1 MKSKIHDTSANE
13 LAKQYQKRSISNMSK
28 KLVIIAFVLLTQL
41 TNAQVSRNLGDF
53 DEIKVYDKINVKLI
67 SSSENNVVITGDRAD
82 EVETVNKNGELKI
95 RMPFP
100 QLLSGNNIV
109 VKLYFKNIE
118 SISASEGSYVSS
130 ETDFKQTI
138 LNLNSKSGAEINIDI
153 NVDKV
158 NVITN
163 AGGIIELSGKA
174 INQDVVITSGGILKA
189 KDLHTTQT
197 SISVSA
203 GGKAE
208 IHATT
213 LVDAKVK
220 AGGSIYIFGKP
231 KQINKEVF
239 IGGTI
244 IEK

>member
-1 MKSKIHDTSANE
+1 MKSKIHE
-13 LAKQYQKRSISNMSK
+13 YQKRSISNMSK
-28 KLVIIAFVLLTQL
+28 KLVIIAFVLLSQL

-53 DEIKVYDKINVKLI
+53 DEVKVFDKINVKLI
-67 SSSENNVVITGDRAD
+67 SSSENKVVITGDRAD

-118 SISASEGSYVSS
+118 SIFASEGSYVSS
-130 ETDFKQTI
+130 ETEFKQTI

-158 NVITN
+158 NVKAN

-174 INQDVVITSGGILKA
+174 TNQDVVITSGGILKA

-203 GGKAE
+203 GGNAE
-208 IHATT
+208 IQATT

-220 AGGSIYIFGKP
+220 AGGAVYIYGKP

-244 IEK
+244 MEK

>member
-1 MKSKIHDTSANE
+1 M
-13 LAKQYQKRSISNMSK
+13 K
-28 KLVIIAFVLLTQL
+28 KLVIIAFVLLSQL

-53 DEIKVYDKINVKLI
+53 DEVKVFDKINVKLI
-67 SSSENNVVITGDRAD
+67 SSSENKVVITGDRAD

-118 SISASEGSYVSS
+118 NISASEGSYVSS
-130 ETDFKQTI
+130 ESQFKQTI

-158 NVITN
+158 NVKAN

-174 INQDVVITSGGILKA
+174 TNQDVVITSGGILKA

-203 GGKAE
+203 GGNAE
-208 IHATT
+208 IQATT

-220 AGGSIYIFGKP
+220 AGGSVYIYGKP

-244 IEK
+244 MEK

>member
-1 MKSKIHDTSANE
+1 M
-13 LAKQYQKRSISNMSK
+13 K
-28 KLVIIAFVLLTQL
+28 KLVIIAFVLVSQITIS
-41 TNAQVSRNLGDF
+41 QVTRNLGDF
-53 DEIKVYDKINVKLI
+53 DQLKVFDKINVKLI
-67 SSSENNVVITGDRAD
+67 SSSENKVVITGDRAD

-100 QLLSGNNIV
+100 QLLSGNNII

-118 SISASEGSYVSS
+118 GIVANEGSYISADA
-130 ETDFKQTI
+130 TFKQTI
-138 LNLNSKSGAEINIDI
+138 LDLNAKAGSEINITID
-153 NVDKV
+153 VDKV
-158 NVITN
+158 NVKAN

-174 INQDVVITSGGILKA
+174 LNQDVLITSGGILKA
-189 KDLHTTQT
+189 ADLHTSQT
-197 SISVSA
+197 SISVAA

-208 IHATT
+208 IYATA

-220 AGGSIYIFGKP
+220 AGGSIYIYGKP

>member
-1 MKSKIHDTSANE
+1 MKSKIHE
-13 LAKQYQKRSISNMSK
+13 YQKRSISNMSK
-28 KLVIIAFVLLTQL
+28 KLVIIAFVLLSQL

-53 DEIKVYDKINVKLI
+53 DEVKVFDKINVKLI
-67 SSSENNVVITGDRAD
+67 SSSENKVVITGERAD

-100 QLLSGNNIV
+100 QLLAGNNIV

-130 ETDFKQTI
+130 ETEFKQTI

-158 NVITN
+158 NVKAN

-174 INQDVVITSGGILKA
+174 TNQDVVITSGGILKA

-203 GGKAE
+203 GGNAD
-208 IHATT
+208 IYATT

-220 AGGSIYIFGKP
+220 AGGAVYIYGKP

-244 IEK
+244 MEK

>member
-1 MKSKIHDTSANE
+1 M
-13 LAKQYQKRSISNMSK
+13 K
-28 KLVIIAFVLLTQL
+28 KLVIIAFVLLSQL

-53 DEIKVYDKINVKLI
+53 DEVKVFDKINVKLI
-67 SSSENNVVITGDRAD
+67 SSSENKVVITGDRAD

-130 ETDFKQTI
+130 ESQFKQTI

-158 NVITN
+158 NVKAN

-174 INQDVVITSGGILKA
+174 TNQDVVITSGGILKA

-203 GGKAE
+203 GGNAE
-208 IHATT
+208 IQATT

-220 AGGSIYIFGKP
+220 AGGSVYIYGKP

-244 IEK
+244 MEK

>member
-1 MKSKIHDTSANE
+1 M
-13 LAKQYQKRSISNMSK
+13 K
-28 KLVIIAFVLLTQL
+28 KLVIIAFVLLSQL

-53 DEIKVYDKINVKLI
+53 DEVKVFDKINLKLI
-67 SSSENNVVITGDRAD
+67 SSSENKVVITGDRAD

-109 VKLYFKNIE
+109 VKLYFKDIE

-130 ETDFKQTI
+130 ESQFKQTI

-158 NVITN
+158 NVKAN

-174 INQDVVITSGGILKA
+174 TNQDVVITSGGILKA

-203 GGKAE
+203 GGNAE
-208 IHATT
+208 IQATT

-220 AGGSIYIFGKP
+220 AGGSVYIYGKP

-244 IEK
+244 MEK

>member
-1 MKSKIHDTSANE
+1 M
-13 LAKQYQKRSISNMSK
+13 K
-28 KLVIIAFVLLTQL
+28 KLVIIAFVLLSQL

-53 DEIKVYDKINVKLI
+53 DEVRVFDKINVKLI
-67 SSSENNVVITGDRAD
+67 SSSENKVVITGDRAD
-82 EVETVNKNGELKI
+82 EVEMVNKNGDLKI

-100 QLLSGNNIV
+100 KLLAGNNIV

-118 SISASEGSYVSS
+118 SISASEGSYISS
-130 ETDFKQTI
+130 EAEFKQTI
-138 LNLNSKSGAEINIDI
+138 LNLNSISGAEINIDV

-158 NVITN
+158 NVKAN

-174 INQDVVITSGGILKA
+174 LNQDVVITSGGILKA

-208 IHATT
+208 IQATT

-220 AGGSIYIFGKP
+220 AGGSIFIYGKP

-244 IEK
+244 TEK

>member
-1 MKSKIHDTSANE
+1 M
-13 LAKQYQKRSISNMSK
+13 K
-28 KLVIIAFVLLTQL
+28 KLVIITLVFLSQMV
-41 TNAQVSRNLGDF
+41 NAQVTRNLGDF
-53 DEIKVYDKINVKLI
+53 DEVKVFDKINVKLI
-67 SSSENNVVITGDRAD
+67 PASENKVVITGDRAD

-109 VKLYFKNIE
+109 VKLYFNTIE
-118 SISASEGSYVSS
+118 SIAASEGSSVSS
-130 ETDFKQTI
+130 EADFKQTI
-138 LNLNSKSGAEINIDI
+138 LNLNAKSGAEIKVDI
-153 NVDKV
+153 NVEKV
-158 NVITN
+158 NIKAS
-163 AGGIIELSGKA
+163 AGGIVIVSGKA
-174 INQDVVITSGGILKA
+174 TNQDVVIISGGILKA

-197 SISVSA
+197 SISVAA
-203 GGKAE
+203 GGKSE
-208 IHATT
+208 IYATT

-220 AGGSIYIFGKP
+220 AGGSIYIYGKP

>member
-1 MKSKIHDTSANE
+1 M
-13 LAKQYQKRSISNMSK
+13 K
-28 KLVIIAFVLLTQL
+28 KLVIIAFVLLSQL
-41 TNAQVSRNLGDF
+41 TNAQISRNLGDF
-53 DEIKVYDKINVKLI
+53 DEVRVFDKINVKLI
-67 SSSENNVVITGDRAD
+67 SSTENKVIITGDRAD
-82 EVETVNKNGELKI
+82 EVETVNKNGDLKI

-100 QLLSGNNIV
+100 KLLAGNNIV

-118 SISASEGSYVSS
+118 SISASEGSYISS
-130 ETDFKQTI
+130 EAEFKQTI
-138 LNLNSKSGAEINIDI
+138 LNLNSMSGAEINVDV

-158 NVITN
+158 NVKAN

-174 INQDVVITSGGILKA
+174 LNQDVIITSGGILKA
-189 KDLHTTQT
+189 SDLHTSQT

-208 IHATT
+208 IYATT

-220 AGGSIYIFGKP
+220 AGGSIFIYGKP

-244 IEK
+244 MEK